1 MIRRALLAVAFAL
14 VLAPAARADSFAT
27 WGGYHAPGTPPKY
40 NRVNAVMLGPA
51 SARNVLVL
59 VPGTQAGAGYMLPFA
74 RDLVAARRGWQVWV
88 LERRE
93 NLLEDHAG
101 LSARPDAM
109 FDYYLGWIGKSDPGP
124 HFKPVEAP
132 YARSWGMR
140 VAVEDLRAVIRTARR
155 GGRHVVL
162 GGHSLGATIA
172 VAYATW
178 DFNGRAGAR
187 DLDGL
192 VLIDGGSSSS
202 APVTAA
208 DARSQLAALQ
218 KGSPFLDLVG
228 LGLPWVTGV
237 LASVGSTLALRAPDA
252 QALLG
257 SWPLLPASLRPP
269 VPATNR
275 AAFGYAVDASTGPA
289 RLALVQSHIGHLAGT
304 GDPRG
309 WVDTGPATVERAARA
324 LAGTRDVDG
333 TAWYHPRRLSLDA
346 AAVAGGV
353 ANPAQ
358 RVLGVRATH
367 GRDVRVPIYAFETS
381 LGKGRVLKAA
391 RALARRSHAPSLK
404 LVDRSATYSHCDPL
418 FAAPE
423 RNAFLKTLVP
433 FLART

>member
-1 MIRRALLAVAFAL
+1 V
-14 VLAPAARADSFAT
+14 AT
-27 WGGYHAPGTPPKY
+27 WSGARAPGTPAKY
-40 NRVNAVMLGPA
+40 NRVNAVTVGPA
-51 SARNVLVL
+51 TARNVLVL
-59 VPGTQAGAGYMLPFA
+59 VPGTQAGAGYMLPLA
-74 RDLVAARRGWQVWV
+74 RDIVAARRGWQVWV
-88 LERRE
+88 VERRE

-109 FDYYLGWIGKSDPGP
+109 FDYYLGWIGQPNPGP

-140 VAVEDLRAVIRTARR
+140 VAVEDLRNVVRAAGR

-192 VLIDGGSSSS
+192 VLIDGGSSAAVS
-202 APVTAA
+202 AA
-208 DARSQLAALQ
+208 DARKQLSEL
-218 KGSPFLDLVG
+218 KSGSPFLDIVG

-237 LASVGSTLALRAPDA
+237 LASVSSTLAVRTPNAP
-252 QALLG
+252 ALLDA
-257 SWPLLPASLRPP
+257 WPLLPASLRPP
-269 VPATNR
+269 VPVTNQ
-275 AAFGYAVDASTGPA
+275 AGFGYAIDASTGPA
-289 RLALVQSHIGHLAGT
+289 QLALVQSHLGHFADS

-309 WVDTGPATVERAARA
+309 WVNAGPATVERAAKA
-324 LAGTRDVDG
+324 LSGTDDVDG
-333 TAWYHPRRLSLDA
+333 TAWYHPRRLTIDA
-346 AAVAGGV
+346 GAVAGGV

-358 RVLGVRATH
+358 KVLGVRATH
-367 GRDVRVPIYAFETS
+367 GRDVKLPIYAFETS

-418 FAAPE
+418 FAVPE
-423 RNAFLKTLVP
+423 RNDFLKTVLP
-433 FLART
+433 FLTRASAAAAHAPRGD